1 MWNPLENKTVLV
13 AAAVMAVGAF
23 AYAQKDDGPN
33 FTKPLIVDTTEG
45 FQIKRTISVST
56 TSDPIMAAR
65 ESLFAQQNLCNRAFD
80 IDQFDVVSVRYQ
92 VTYEA
97 KIRCK

>member
-1 MWNPLENKTVLV
+1 MWKPLQNKTILL
-13 AAAVMAVGAF
+13 AAAVMAAGAL
-23 AYAQKDDGPN
+23 AYSRSDDGPN
-33 FTKPLIVDTTEG
+33 FTKSLIVDTTQG

-80 IDQFDVVSVRYQ
+80 VDQFDVVSVRYQ